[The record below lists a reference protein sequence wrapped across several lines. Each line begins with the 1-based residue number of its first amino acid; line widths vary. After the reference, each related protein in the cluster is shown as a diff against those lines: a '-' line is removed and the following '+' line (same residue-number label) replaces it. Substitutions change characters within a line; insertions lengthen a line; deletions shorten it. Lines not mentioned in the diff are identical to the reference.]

1 MMTRAHGPS
10 DRHAAAMTIDR
21 HAAMMTD
28 RHADA
33 TTTVRRADAMKSGR
47 SPLASRLANSAA
59 TPANLAKAKPRAV
72 ARWTATVAAV
82 GVVAAAAVAG
92 DEDAARMTAW
102 SSGPTRPPP
111 IVATLNQATA
121 SEARPTAPMMR
132 GRFATRV
139 APTEPTTRGR
149 RRGAV
154 IPGRAVSVK
163 VNRAIEAMTIRVRAA
178 AAVDAVVAVAAA
190 GARRMSPAEMPPQAT
205 RRPAGRRPA
214 AKATTNR
221 FRPPTACVPGSPA
234 QSVAMP
240 RGPTGPRS
248 PRKATT
254 QPAAKA
260 VAAGAGG
267 GVAARDGREATVNP
281 RLRHHHRA
289 VIRASHA
296 SEAGVAGGRPEN
308 LGRPLSRGAAAM
320 TSHRSP
326 AVTKT
331 MTRALSSSGS
341 RRLARSRSAVS
352 GPPRTKTSSSKAAS
366 TRCSTCPAGSRRS
379 GS

>member
-28 RHADA
+28 RHANA

-47 SPLASRLANSAA
+47 SPLASRLANYAA
-59 TPANLAKAKPRAV
+59 TPANLAKAKPRAL

-92 DEDAARMTAW
+92 DEDAARMTAS

-139 APTEPTTRGR
+139 APTEPTTRDR
-149 RRGAV
+149 RRGGV
-154 IPGRAVSVK
+154 IPGRAASVK

-178 AAVDAVVAVAAA
+178 AADAVVAVAAA

-205 RRPAGRRPA
+205 RRPAARRPA
-214 AKATTNR
+214 EKATTNR
-221 FRPPTACVPGSPA
+221 FRPPTACVPGRPA
-234 QSVAMP
+234 QSVATP

-248 PRKATT
+248 PRNATT

-267 GVAARDGREATVNP
+267 GVAARDVREATVNP
-281 RLRHHHRA
+281 RLRHHLRA

-308 LGRPLSRGAAAM
+308 LGRPLSRGAAVM

-366 TRCSTCPAGSRRS
+366 TRCSTCPVGSRRS

>member
-33 TTTVRRADAMKSGR
+33 MKSGR

-59 TPANLAKAKPRAV
+59 NPANLAKAKPRAV
-72 ARWTATVAAV
+72 VRWTATVAAV

-92 DEDAARMTAW
+92 DEDAARMTAS

-111 IVATLNQATA
+111 IVATPNPATA
-121 SEARPTAPMMR
+121 SEACPTAPMMR
-132 GRFATRV
+132 GRFAIRV
-139 APTEPTTRGR
+139 APTEPTTRDR

-154 IPGRAVSVK
+154 IPGRAASIE
-163 VNRAIEAMTIRVRAA
+163 VNRAIGAMTIRVRAA
-178 AAVDAVVAVAAA
+178 AAADAVVAVAAA
-190 GARRMSPAEMPPQAT
+190 GARRMSPAETPPQAT
-205 RRPAGRRPA
+205 RQPAGRRPA

-221 FRPPTACVPGSPA
+221 FRPPTACVLGRPA

-267 GVAARDGREATVNP
+267 GVVARGGREATVNP
-281 RLRHHHRA
+281 RLRLRHHHRA

-308 LGRPLSRGAAAM
+308 LGHPLSRGAAAM

-341 RRLARSRSAVS
+341 RRPARSRSAVS
-352 GPPRTKTSSSKAAS
+352 GPPKTKTSSSKAAS
-366 TRCSTCPAGSRRS
+366 TRCSTCPVGSRRS